1 MFRVMALLASAP
13 GFPEGDVAQG
23 IELAVA
29 LNAQGQIDPAA
40 VGDGFPA
47 RRFWPDREDWQGAIE
62 WLDTGWAMRNERGPD
77 EPLWEIE
84 VRVVRPGDYIT
95 LRRPDGANA
104 VFRIV
109 SVDAA

>member
-1 MFRVMALLASAP
+1 MALLANAP
-13 GFPEGDVAQG
+13 GFPEGDVGQG

-29 LNAQGQIDPAA
+29 LTGQGQIDPAA
-40 VGDGFPA
+40 AGDGFRA

-62 WLDTGWAMRNERGPD
+62 SLDTGWAMRNERGPD

-109 SVDAA
+109 SVDPA

>member
-1 MFRVMALLASAP
+1 
-13 GFPEGDVAQG
+13 
-23 IELAVA
+23 
-29 LNAQGQIDPAA
+29 
-40 VGDGFPA
+40 
-47 RRFWPDREDWQGAIE
+47 
-62 WLDTGWAMRNERGPD
+62 MRNERGPD

-109 SVDAA
+109 SVDAE